1 MTENKYTMK
10 NHQYEKYKIYMKE
23 YLREKYNTDDI
34 YKEYKKQQNNC
45 YYHQKKCEKNQ
56 IYISNKPKRINFN

>member
-1 MTENKYTMK
+1 MK
-10 NHQYEKYKIYMKE
+10 DTQYQKYKIYMKE
-23 YLREKYNTDDI
+23 YLREKYNNDES
-34 YKEYKKQQNNC
+34 YRENKKLQNNF